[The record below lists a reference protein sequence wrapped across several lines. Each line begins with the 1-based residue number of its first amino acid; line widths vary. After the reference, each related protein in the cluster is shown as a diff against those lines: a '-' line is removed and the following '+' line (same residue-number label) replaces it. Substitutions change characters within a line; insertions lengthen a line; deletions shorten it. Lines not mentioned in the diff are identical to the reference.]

1 MIRSEIARPS
11 AGTPES
17 RQITSTALLSSSPPR
32 ASCSAICTSACAL
45 ASPRSSQLP
54 SIAWVAQW
62 ALPKRIVALAGPFCA
77 WSVSRMLSRI
87 SGISRTGSPS
97 SSTRLTKMMT
107 SRARMLA
114 IIRISAMSTV
124 DSA

>member
-1 MIRSEIARPS
+1 V
-11 AGTPES
+11 
-17 RQITSTALLSSSPPR
+17 
-32 ASCSAICTSACAL
+32 AS
-45 ASPRSSQLP
+45 
-54 SIAWVAQW
+54 
-62 ALPKRIVALAGPFCA
+62 AGPFCA

-124 DSA
+124 DSAWCADRTTTQTRLDRIAFTVICSRTRKVSFTPGVSRTHIGQTRPCWLR